1 MAMIA
6 SIDVFQE
13 ASADMIVFKYETEQ
27 KFHFLQKW
35 KVWISRQVQNILLR
49 EQSNA
54 QRRAGPVQL
63 SNDHHGEKH

>member
-35 KVWISRQVQNILLR
+35 KVWVSRQVQNILLQ

-54 QRRAGPVQL
+54 
-63 SNDHHGEKH
+63 

>member
-35 KVWISRQVQNILLR
+35 KV
-49 EQSNA
+49 
-54 QRRAGPVQL
+54 
-63 SNDHHGEKH
+63 